1 MTFREAV
8 LSQMPAKK
16 RAKAEA
22 RKGPLARLM
31 WAAVEN
37 FARHEIERR
46 GGQRLVGA
54 IDWAKWINFLIQIMP
69 LLLKLLALFGI

>member
-8 LSQMPAKK
+8 LSKMPAKQ

-31 WAAVEN
+31 WKAAEN

-46 GGQRLVGA
+46 TGQRLVGV
-54 IDWAKWINFLIQIMP
+54 IDWAKWIALLIQIMP